1 MPVPDYQSL
10 MLPTLKALSDGVE
23 TSISEL
29 RARIAIAEGLT
40 QEDVSEKL
48 PSGRQTVFANR
59 VGWALLGLDRAGLV
73 QRVRRAVYR
82 LTADGERLPAREPSR
97 VEAVMQVIRGNENT
111 CIQKVGHQYPTP
123 RLRPSSLNVA
133 IFLRPSIR
141 NASVNAVRPSRVLTT
156 IARAKRLL
164 TRAPRVR

>member
-29 RARIAIAEGLT
+29 RARIATAGGLT

-82 LTADGERLPAREPSR
+82 LTTEGGRLLARELRGLMMMYFAPTRRLSNGRIGRDRGRRTTSGHSR
-97 VEAVMQVIRGNENT
+97 EAMNPGR
-111 CIQKVGHQYPTP
+111 
-123 RLRPSSLNVA
+123 RLRRHWAAPPENCA
-133 IFLRPSIR
+133 RCWKRRCWTGCATRRPCFLSG
-141 NASVNAVRPSRVLTT
+141 
-156 IARAKRLL
+156 
-164 TRAPRVR
+164 